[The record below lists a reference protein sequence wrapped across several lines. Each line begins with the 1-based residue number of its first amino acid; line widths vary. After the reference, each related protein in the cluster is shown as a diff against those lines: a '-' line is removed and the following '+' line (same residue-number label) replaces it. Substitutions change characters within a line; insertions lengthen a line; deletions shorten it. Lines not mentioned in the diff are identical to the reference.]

1 MGVVAIVMII
11 LGEISAIAG
20 TVLAAIFLLPEK
32 KSIKLKGILK
42 VLSDICNFRTLY
54 IDKVVKILY
63 VYFTLL
69 DICVG
74 FFLLFAGGVYSLAGL
89 GMLLVGPALT
99 RIGFEVFVMFI
110 LLVNNVIEINNRLRD
125 RERDGK

>member
-1 MGVVAIVMII
+1 MGVVAIVMSI

-20 TVLAAIFLLPEK
+20 TVLAAIFLIPEK
-32 KSIKLKGILK
+32 RSIKLRGFLK
-42 VLSDICNFRTLY
+42 VLSDLCNFRTLY

-63 VYFTLL
+63 VYQTLL
-69 DICVG
+69 FVCGG

-89 GMLLVGPALT
+89 GMLLIGPAFT
-99 RIGFEVFVMFI
+99 RIFFEIFVMFI

>member
-74 FFLLFAGGVYSLAGL
+74 FFLHFAGGAYSLAGL